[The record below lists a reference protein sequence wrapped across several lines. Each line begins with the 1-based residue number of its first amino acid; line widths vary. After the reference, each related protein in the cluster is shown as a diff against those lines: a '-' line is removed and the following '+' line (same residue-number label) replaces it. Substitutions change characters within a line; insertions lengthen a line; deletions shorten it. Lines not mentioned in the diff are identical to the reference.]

1 MKRKASKEGDA
12 GPKTARPEAEIGNTD
27 WEAKTVVQ
35 LRALLKRRGLPTSGQ
50 KAQLI
55 SRLRDNK
62 SDSDS
67 GTITNKRLKTKA
79 KEDEEAE
86 EEDEED
92 EMAEIDYIVKER
104 TVPRSKRKEYLVRW
118 VDGAEDGWLP
128 ESDLRGT
135 PALKEWKD
143 AIPPEDEAPALPPH
157 RLDALVVQLAKLVE
171 ASRRMVVYT
180 GAGISTSA
188 GIPDFRGKNGL
199 WVRGAP
205 KRAVVELTTI
215 EPTPTHRVLA
225 ELERMGKVHFI
236 VSQNYDNLHIKSGFP
251 KEKLAELHGNLF
263 AEICAKC
270 GMKYYRDYEVTKKD
284 SDEDEDESEDDEDSH
299 LTRRSC
305 DQEGCDGALRDT
317 IVHFGEGFEEDV
329 FAAAVA
335 KSKEADLTLCLG
347 SKLSVTPA
355 CDMPFYCKQKRTKE
369 QKKRDQRRAGRAR
382 TKDAGKKEEKAEE
395 NDEEG
400 REGEAK
406 VAICNLQPTDKDH
419 EADLVIH
426 HTCDEVMTAL
436 LDILN
441 QRRTAAARAE
451 EPVHD

>member
-79 KEDEEAE
+79 KEDEEAKE
-86 EEDEED
+86 EEEED

-188 GIPDFRGKNGL
+188 GIPGTHTTHTTHKLHTDTDHGTLLATGRL
-199 WVRGAP
+199 PRQE
-205 KRAVVELTTI
+205 RAVGAW
-215 EPTPTHRVLA
+215 RA
-225 ELERMGKVHFI
+225 
-236 VSQNYDNLHIKSGFP
+236 
-251 KEKLAELHGNLF
+251 
-263 AEICAKC
+263 
-270 GMKYYRDYEVTKKD
+270 
-284 SDEDEDESEDDEDSH
+284 
-299 LTRRSC
+299 
-305 DQEGCDGALRDT
+305 QEGRCGAHHD
-317 IVHFGEGFEEDV
+317 
-329 FAAAVA
+329 
-335 KSKEADLTLCLG
+335 
-347 SKLSVTPA
+347 
-355 CDMPFYCKQKRTKE
+355 RTHSHPP
-369 QKKRDQRRAGRAR
+369 RPG
-382 TKDAGKKEEKAEE
+382 TY
-395 NDEEG
+395 
-400 REGEAK
+400 REGQASPRGC
-406 VAICNLQPTDKDH
+406 VVLG
-419 EADLVIH
+419 
-426 HTCDEVMTAL
+426 
-436 LDILN
+436 
-441 QRRTAAARAE
+441 
-451 EPVHD
+451 